1 MQNIF
6 PILSHDYS
14 LLIKIG
20 DFGAAKFASAEDP
33 LTTGIG
39 TWEHQAPE
47 VFGDGPYTLAVDIWS
62 LGTIFFTLLTGRP
75 LFPNRNAF
83 NTHIF
88 KFEGCGEHSP
98 RNALLAQGVKSEAA
112 IDLVAWMLQIRPED
126 RPSAEGALSHRWFNN
141 PSGMETQVTPELY
154 SHFVK
159 VLSGPVLQRFMKVQ
173 PVENGPS
180 IVSSTV
186 DETRPSSETISL
198 FIYHGNQYA
207 YLHCDCSRP
216 IPHGIPNGLI

>member
-33 LTTGIG
+33 LATGIG

-75 LFPNRNAF
+75 LFPN
-83 NTHIF
+83 
-88 KFEGCGEHSP
+88 
-98 RNALLAQGVKSEAA
+98 
-112 IDLVAWMLQIRPED
+112 
-126 RPSAEGALSHRWFNN
+126 
-141 PSGMETQVTPELY
+141 GMHLILI
-154 SHFVK
+154 SSNLK
-159 VLSGPVLQRFMKVQ
+159 G
-173 PVENGPS
+173 VENIAP
-180 IVSSTV
+180 
-186 DETRPSSETISL
+186 EML
-198 FIYHGNQYA
+198 F
-207 YLHCDCSRP
+207 LPRE
-216 IPHGIPNGLI
+216 